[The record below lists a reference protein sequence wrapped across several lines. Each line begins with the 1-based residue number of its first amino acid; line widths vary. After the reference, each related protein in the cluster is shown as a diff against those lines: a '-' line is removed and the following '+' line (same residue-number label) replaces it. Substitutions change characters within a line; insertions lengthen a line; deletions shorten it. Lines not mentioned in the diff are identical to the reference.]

1 MTRENFYES
10 IMESVTDKLAGCIDK
25 SQFVMEKQETY
36 DGEEAMTLMFA
47 TNFGGVSPF
56 FNLDDYYESYLT
68 GTDIKYFVDYIVL
81 FGKEHASF
89 MEETNHLCMD
99 QFEDVGDKVDLVPI
113 SKENALNDES
123 GILMQHFDYFSERFF
138 VTFTSKNHYSFQIP
152 IYEEHL
158 EKWGKTKADLLEAAF
173 ERQIKHGP
181 VLCLL
186 EEAAKDETFSL
197 AKNFFEIAPET
208 NEIGKKGFLLLTN
221 KSRTGGASLLLNP
234 KILEKINEV
243 VKADCYVF
251 PLSIHEVLLLV
262 DNGLY
267 NHEKLSGLLETV
279 NKEEVNPMNVLGD
292 EILYFDSSSD
302 RVLSVTEHMDQI
314 IRKIMAGKNYGPETG

>member
-1 MTRENFYES
+1 MTREDFYES
-10 IMESVTDKLAGCIDK
+10 ILESVADKLSGCIDK

-36 DGEEAMTLMFA
+36 GGVEAMTLMFA

-68 GTDIKYFVDYIVL
+68 GTDIKYFIDYIVL

-99 QFEDVGDKVDLVPI
+99 RFEDVCDKVDLIPI

-123 GILMQHFDYFSERFF
+123 GILMQRFDYFSARFF
-138 VTFTSKNHYSFQIP
+138 VTFTSKNRYSFQIP
-152 IYEEHL
+152 VYEEHL
-158 EKWGKTKADLLEAAF
+158 KKWGKTKEDLLAAAF

-221 KSRTGGASLLLNP
+221 ESRTGGASLLLNP
-234 KILEKINEV
+234 NILEKIKKV
-243 VKADCYVF
+243 IRTDCYVF

-262 DNGLY
+262 DNGFY
-267 NHEKLSGLLETV
+267 NQEKLADLLRTV
-279 NKEEVNPMNVLGD
+279 NKEEINPMNVLGD
-292 EILYFDSSSD
+292 EVLYFDLSCNGI
-302 RVLSVTEHMDQI
+302 LSVTDHMDQI
-314 IRKIMAGKNYGPETG
+314 IRKFMLSQKYSFEAG